1 MVDRLIKD
9 CIRDRGTCRILDV
22 GGDASYWH
30 PFKAR
35 LAGLPIT
42 VLLANLRTSEVEL
55 DDPRFSFVQA
65 NACDLSFAADR
76 SFDLAHSNSVI
87 EHVGLWRD
95 MKAMAAEIRR
105 VGASYYVQTPYFW
118 FPGEPHARMVGYQF
132 LPRRL
137 RATLHGFGRV
147 GFYPRAADLDERM
160 TYAEDATLLDKSQMR
175 VLFPDGT
182 LIEERA
188 FGLTKSLVMVRNESG
203 PAPTGP

>member
-9 CIRDRGTCRILDV
+9 CIRDRGQCRILDV

-30 PFKAR
+30 PFAAR

-42 VLLANLRTSEVEL
+42 VLLANLKSADPEIN
-55 DDPRFSFVQA
+55 DPRFSFRQA
-65 NACDLSFAADR
+65 NACDLAFAADR
-76 SFDLAHSNSVI
+76 SFDLVHSNSVI

-118 FPGEPHARMVGYQF
+118 FPYEPHARMVGYQF
-132 LPRRL
+132 LSHRL
-137 RATLHGFGRV
+137 RAKLHGFGRV
-147 GFYPRAADLDERM
+147 GFYPRAADLDESM
-160 TYAEDATLLDKSQMR
+160 TYAQDAAMLDKPQMR
-175 VLFPDGT
+175 ALFPDGN

-188 FGLTKSLVMVRNESG
+188 FGLTKSLVMVRQIGASPNV
-203 PAPTGP
+203 P